1 MRNQKGNVIVLVLVA
16 VLACVGVFFLI
27 KQKPPTINPQ
37 PSTTTTPEAS
47 SDTITYKNAKY
58 GFTFKYSKKFA
69 QKIDS
74 EGRGLGLIPTGDSVD
89 ATEDVIYITTVHKTG
104 DEVTSKMA
112 LSEYAKIAGPQEI
125 QNYVSL
131 ASIETIATKNGDVG
145 YRTTWNRSGPFAN
158 GVELSSGKEPSEP
171 ITYFDLPGDPYYTVQ
186 IRLNDVKYLQDYEE
200 IIRSFSSK

>member
-1 MRNQKGNVIVLVLVA
+1 MRSQKGNAIILVLVIA
-16 VLACVGVFFLI
+16 LVGLAAFFLI
-27 KQKPPTINPQ
+27 RQKPQVVSPQ
-37 PSTTTTPEAS
+37 PSATPEATA
-47 SDTITYKNAKY
+47 DTITYKNAKY
-58 GFTFKYSKKFA
+58 GFTFNYSKKFS

-74 EGRGLGLIPTGDSVD
+74 EGRGLGLIPTGESID

-104 DEVTSKMA
+104 DEVTSKIA

-131 ASIETIATKNGDVG
+131 ASIETITTKNGDIG

-158 GVELSSGKEPSEP
+158 GVELNSSKEPSEP

-186 IRLNDVKYLQDYEE
+186 IRLNNMKYLQDYEE